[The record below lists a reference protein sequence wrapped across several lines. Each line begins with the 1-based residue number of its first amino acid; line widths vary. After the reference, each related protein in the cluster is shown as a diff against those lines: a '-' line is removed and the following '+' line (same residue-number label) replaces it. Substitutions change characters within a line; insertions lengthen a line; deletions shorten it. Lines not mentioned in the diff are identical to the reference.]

1 MEWRRRVPAAETV
14 ASTGTRQP
22 ASLLP
27 EDLFNM
33 REIFGSDLNLRK
45 RLSRATGPAVRLGVW
60 MALSAAAVWSAPPLT
75 PVQDVLYKADGT
87 PFVGTAEVSW
97 RTFTAS
103 DGSAIAQN
111 VVLVPVV
118 SGVLRVKLVPTTTAS
133 GAASYTVRYNANG
146 KIQFTETW
154 AVPPSSV
161 PLAIKNVRVDT
172 PVGGVVQP
180 PPILQMTDIPGLS
193 DALSARPAKGAQFT
207 SSRLAWIDVNG
218 ELSGITGTGSDCV
231 HVDGSTAPCS
241 DNPTRFFDLETPSGV
256 VNGVA
261 TAFQTSQIPNPVGSL
276 HFFRNGILQKVGVDF
291 VISGN
296 QITFINGVVPQ
307 AGDVLAATY
316 RTGGR

>member
-1 MEWRRRVPAAETV
+1 M
-14 ASTGTRQP
+14 RQ
-22 ASLLP
+22 
-27 EDLFNM
+27 
-33 REIFGSDLNLRK
+33 IFGNDSNLRT
-45 RLSRATGPAVRLGVW
+45 RPNRATGLAVRVGVW
-60 MALSAAAVWSAPPLT
+60 MALSAAVVWSAPPLT

-87 PFVGTAEVSW
+87 PFTGTAEVSW

-103 DGSAIAQN
+103 DGSNIAQN

-118 SGVLRVKLVPTTTAS
+118 GGVLKVKLVPTTNAS
-133 GAASYTVRYNANG
+133 GGASYTVRYNADG
-146 KIQFTETW
+146 KTQFVETW
-154 AVPPSSV
+154 AVPPSGV
-161 PLAIKNVRVDT
+161 PLTIKNVRVNT

-180 PPILQMTDIPGLS
+180 PPTLQMTDIPGLS

-207 SSRLAWIDVNG
+207 ASRLAWIDVNG
-218 ELSGITGTGSDCV
+218 ELSGITGTGTDCV

-256 VNGVA
+256 VNGLA
-261 TAFQTSQIPNPVGSL
+261 TTFQISQPPNPLTSL
-276 HFFRNGILQKVGVDF
+276 HLFRNGILQKVGIDF
-291 VISGN
+291 TISGS